1 MVTGDNEAASTS
13 APNVQFLLGL
23 ANKRLSDVTKA
34 LERNW
39 IVHLII
45 AGIGTALVFDIGDL
59 PKFLSRYVS
68 QDEYDLKPAA
78 TIVLAVLLYQFMKL
92 GHLLT
97 AFVELRHLTDALL
110 RQRFGNHIQTEEF
123 KPLRETTSY
132 FEGYFSA
139 DAFGGRGRP
148 VMTLYYLL
156 SGAVIATSQA
166 AALALIVKAYGINI
180 WSISAIVSAAIIM
193 GMLYW
198 AFWRSKKD
206 LPGTTP
212 LVLASSLGAVA
223 LFFVF
228 SSLELR
234 EATPQSMVL
243 APTTNASPSA
253 PKKIAPSATPQTQ
266 EASTSSRPSSSSQP

>member
-1 MVTGDNEAASTS
+1 MVTGDNEAASRS
-13 APNVQFLLGL
+13 ESDVKFLLGL

-39 IVHLII
+39 IVHLIL

-78 TIVLAVLLYQFMKL
+78 TIILAVLLYHFMKF

-97 AFVELRHLTDALL
+97 TFVDLRRLTDSLL
-110 RQRFGNHIQTEEF
+110 QQRLGKDARTREF
-123 KPLRETTSY
+123 EPLRETTSY

-148 VMTLYYLL
+148 VMTLYYFL
-156 SGAVIATSQA
+156 SGAVLATSQA
-166 AALALIVKAYGINI
+166 AALALIVKAYGINV
-180 WSISAIVSAAIIM
+180 WSMSAIVLSAVII
-193 GMLYW
+193 GVLYV
-198 AFWRSKKD
+198 AFWQAMKD
-206 LPGTTP
+206 LSGTTP

-223 LFFVF
+223 LLIVF
-228 SSLELR
+228 SSFELC
-234 EATPQSMVL
+234 ATDSRSSPPSQESYL
-243 APTTNASPSA
+243 APWH
-253 PKKIAPSATPQTQ
+253 
-266 EASTSSRPSSSSQP
+266 